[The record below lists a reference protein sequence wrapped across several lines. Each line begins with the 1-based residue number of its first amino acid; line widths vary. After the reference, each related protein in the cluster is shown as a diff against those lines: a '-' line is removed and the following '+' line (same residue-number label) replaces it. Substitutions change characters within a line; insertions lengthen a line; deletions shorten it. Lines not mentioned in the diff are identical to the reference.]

1 MMQIENVVDAALRR
15 NHFMSVP
22 QAVSL
27 FMRMAPSN
35 SANSTGLVK
44 AAKRERLSVEALLNK
59 IFSGYAAPFNG
70 PCSGVPLSKWA
81 LAAMVDEWLTYTAA
95 KSAHC

>member
-27 FMRMAPSN
+27 YMRMAPSN
-35 SANSTGLVK
+35 SANSTGLVR
-44 AAKRERLSVEALLNK
+44 AAKRERLTVEALLSK
-59 IFSGYAAPFNG
+59 IFAGYAAPYNG
-70 PCSGVPLSKWA
+70 PCSGVPLAKWA
-81 LAAMVDEWLTYTAA
+81 LGEMVSEWLTYTAH
-95 KSAHC
+95 SAHC